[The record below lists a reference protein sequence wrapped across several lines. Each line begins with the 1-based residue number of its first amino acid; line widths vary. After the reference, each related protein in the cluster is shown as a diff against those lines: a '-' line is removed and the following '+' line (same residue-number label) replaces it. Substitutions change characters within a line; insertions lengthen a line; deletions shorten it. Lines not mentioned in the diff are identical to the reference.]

1 MNLIGIGNFSEVWHV
16 INQKYKQEFAMKTF
30 LKSKIIDKK
39 CVKSIIKERNLL
51 SRINHPFIVN
61 MHFSFQDNHYLYMI
75 LDLMKGGD
83 LRYYIKLSEKSKKIF
98 TEKETNFIVANLVL
112 ALEYIHKNNIIHCDI
127 KPENILLNKQGYFC
141 LTDFGIATNK
151 SDKENNNISN
161 NNITI
166 NENPYIA
173 GSLGYM
179 PPEIIFS
186 ESLNFC
192 ADYFSLGVVCYELM
206 MGKLP
211 YTSKNFDEMKKLI
224 MANQVQIKK
233 FNIPEGWSETSA
245 DFINKLIQR
254 KQIKRLG
261 FNGIDELKS
270 HPWLKDINWKEI
282 YLHKMKS
289 PFIPELNK
297 KNFNNIYF
305 NVKKKENDETK
316 VTLERYQIIEL
327 NKDYNNKFDEFYY
340 FNKYSMK
347 YNKENKK
354 NCFINPHKKYEEEE
368 KKENPIH
375 NDNVTN
381 KFEKKKNIFHNLE
394 RLNYFSN
401 NELK

>member
-1 MNLIGIGNFSEVWHV
+1 
-16 INQKYKQEFAMKTF
+16 MKAF
-30 LKSKIIDKK
+30 LKSKLIDKK
-39 CVKSIIKERNLL
+39 CVKSIIKERNLM
-51 SRINHPFIVN
+51 SKINHPFIVN

-83 LRYYIKLSEKSKKIF
+83 LRYYIKLSEKAKKTF
-98 TEKETNFIVANLVL
+98 SEKEVNFIIANLIL
-112 ALEYIHKNNIIHCDI
+112 SLEYIHKNNIIHCDI
-127 KPENILLNKQGYFC
+127 KPENILLNKQGYFY

-151 SDKENNNISN
+151 NDKENNNISIN
-161 NNITI
+161 NNII
-166 NENPYIA
+166 SKENNYLA

-179 PPEIIFS
+179 PPEIIF
-186 ESLNFC
+186 EEPLNFC

-211 YTSKNFDEMKKLI
+211 YISKSFDGMKKLI

-233 FNIPEGWSETSA
+233 FNIPENWSETCA

-254 KQIKRLG
+254 KQAKRLG
-261 FNGIDELKS
+261 YNGIEEIKS

-282 YLHKMKS
+282 YLHKIKS
-289 PFIPELNK
+289 PFVPEISK
-297 KNFNNIYF
+297 KIFNNLYF
-305 NVKKKENDETK
+305 NNKRKENEESK

-347 YNKENKK
+347 YNNKK
-354 NCFINPHKKYEEEE
+354 NIFINPHKKYDEEE
-368 KKENPIH
+368 KKENLVSNNI
-375 NDNVTN
+375 TN
-381 KFEKKKNIFHNLE
+381 KFEKKKTIFDNIG

-401 NELK
+401 KLK